1 MNSHST
7 RQKTQTPKHSPQGSV
22 SSSFYPHPG
31 SLISQAPAR
40 LRPFA
45 LAALFVPNVF
55 TSPTTPRKLL
65 ILHSSTLCSNW
76 RDPAPS
82 PINSPF
88 KIDSFVSSLTAC
100 SVPKCGNTTVCS
112 QIFVFVDLEEKGTT
126 EDEMAG
132 WHYQHSGHGFG
143 WTPGVGDGQ
152 GGLVCCGSWGCKES
166 DTTEQLH

>member
-22 SSSFYPHPG
+22 SRSFYPHPG

-112 QIFVFVDLEEKGTT
+112 QIFVFVDFWSPPWDCQFYKAREEGIPSLT
-126 EDEMAG
+126 
-132 WHYQHSGHGFG
+132 Y
-143 WTPGVGDGQ
+143 
-152 GGLVCCGSWGCKES
+152 SWPSIFIEWMKVFKIS
-166 DTTEQLH
+166 